1 MRYFTLFSMTAYFTA
16 GTKLPINLI
25 NMNISVASRLAH
37 TGEYYFSRK
46 LRELAALNAAGAN
59 IISLGIGS
67 PDLPPHP
74 SVTAALTATA
84 ALPSAHGYQSYQGT
98 PALRGAL
105 AEFYQRHYGVALDP
119 ATEILPLLGSKEGLM
134 HIGMTFLEAGDAV
147 LIPNPGYP
155 TYRAVAEICR
165 AEVREYD
172 LTAATGW
179 LPDLGALAATDLSRV
194 KLMLVNYPH
203 MPTGTSASRPFLAEL
218 VEFARAHD
226 ILLVHDNPYGFVLNE
241 TPPTSLL
248 SVPGAKDVAL
258 ELTSLSKSHNLAGW
272 RVGALVGRADLLA
285 DVLRFKSNMDSGMFL
300 PVQQAAVVALALGD
314 AWFQELN
321 ATYRARRTLVI
332 ELLHALGC
340 APAPGQVGLFIW
352 APVPPLYAD
361 GYALSDAVL
370 AEARVFLTPGGIFGS
385 NGLGYIRAS
394 LCQPEAALREALAR
408 VMEMQKGRH
417 AEYSEASLPLI
428 N

>member
-1 MRYFTLFSMTAYFTA
+1 MTV
-16 GTKLPINLI
+16 
-25 NMNISVASRLAH
+25 SVASRLAH

-74 SVTAALTATA
+74 SVTAALAASA
-84 ALPSAHGYQSYQGT
+84 ALPTAHGYQGYQGT

-155 TYRAVAEICR
+155 TYRAVAEICG
-165 AEVREYD
+165 AEVRAYD
-172 LTAATGW
+172 LTEAHGW
-179 LPDLGALAATDLSRV
+179 LPDLDALAETDLSAV

-203 MPTGTSASRPFLAEL
+203 MPTGASADAAFLTRL
-218 VEFARAHD
+218 VAFAQQHD
-226 ILLVHDNPYGFVLNE
+226 ILLVHDNPYGFILNE
-241 TPPTSLL
+241 TPPVSLL
-248 SVPGAKDVAL
+248 AVPGARAVAV
-258 ELTSLSKSHNLAGW
+258 ELNSLSKSHNMAGW
-272 RVGALVGRADLLA
+272 RVGLLAGRADVIA
-285 DVLRFKSNMDSGMFL
+285 NVLRFKSNMDSGMFL
-300 PVQQAAVVALALGD
+300 AVQQAAVAALALGD
-314 AWFQELN
+314 DWFRALN
-321 ATYRARRTLVI
+321 ATYRARRTLVVA
-332 ELLHALGC
+332 LLRALGC

-352 APVPPLYAD
+352 AAVPAGFAD

-370 AEARVFLTPGGIFGS
+370 AEARVFLTPGGIFGN
-385 NGLGYIRAS
+385 NGNGYIRAS
-394 LCQPEAALREALAR
+394 LCQPEGLLREALAR
-408 VMEMQKGRH
+408 VTEWQNAKKARH
-417 AEYSEASLPLI
+417 AERSEASLPQQQSNTI
-428 N
+428 ATKR

>member
-1 MRYFTLFSMTAYFTA
+1 MTTS
-16 GTKLPINLI
+16 I
-25 NMNISVASRLAH
+25 MNISIASRLAH

-74 SVTAALTATA
+74 SVIEALTQA
-84 ALPSAHGYQSYQGT
+84 AAQPNAHGYQSYQGT
-98 PALRGAL
+98 PTLRGAM
-105 AEFYQRHYGVALDP
+105 AGFYQRHYGVALDP

-134 HIGMTFLEAGDAV
+134 HIGMTFLEAGDVV

-155 TYRAVAEICR
+155 TYRAVAEICG

-172 LTAATGW
+172 LTEAQGW
-179 LPDLGALAATDLSRV
+179 LPDLEALAETDLSRV

-203 MPTGTSASRPFLAEL
+203 MPTGTAADLPFLTRL
-218 VEFARAHD
+218 VAFAKAHG
-226 ILLVHDNPYGFVLNE
+226 ILLVHDNPYGFILNE
-241 TPPTSLL
+241 TPPVSLL
-248 SVPGAKDVAL
+248 AVPGAREVAI
-258 ELTSLSKSHNLAGW
+258 ELNSLSKSHNMAGW
-272 RVGALVGRADLLA
+272 RVGMLVGRADILA

-300 PVQQAAVVALALGD
+300 PVQQAAMAALALGED
-314 AWFQELN
+314 WFAALN
-321 ATYRARRTLVI
+321 ATYRSRRELVL
-332 ELLHALGC
+332 ELLRALGC
-340 APAPGQVGLFIW
+340 APAPGQTGLFIW
-352 APVPPLYAD
+352 AAVPASFTD

-394 LCQPEAALREALAR
+394 LCQPEALLREALAR
-408 VMEMQKGRH
+408 VENWCLVRS
-417 AEYSEASLPLI
+417 A
-428 N
+428 

>member
-1 MRYFTLFSMTAYFTA
+1 M
-16 GTKLPINLI
+16 KL
-25 NMNISVASRLAH
+25 ASRLAH

-46 LRELAALNAAGAN
+46 LRELAVLNAAGAN

-74 SVTAALTATA
+74 SVSAALA
-84 ALPSAHGYQSYQGT
+84 ASAAQPTAHGYQSYQGT
-98 PALRGAL
+98 PALRQAM
-105 AEFYQRHYGVALDP
+105 ADFYRRHYNVTLDP
-119 ATEILPLLGSKEGLM
+119 ATEVLPLLGSKEGLM

-155 TYRAVAEICR
+155 TYRAVAEICG

-179 LPDLGALAATDLSRV
+179 LPDLDALAATDLSRV

-203 MPTGTSASRPFLAEL
+203 MPTGTPADLGLLSRL
-218 VEFARAHD
+218 VAFAKAHD
-226 ILLVHDNPYGFVLNE
+226 ILLVHDNPYGFILNE
-241 TPPTSLL
+241 TPPLSLL
-248 SVPGAKDVAL
+248 SVPGALDVAI
-258 ELTSLSKSHNLAGW
+258 ELNSLSKSHNMAGW
-272 RVGALVGRADLLA
+272 RVGLLAGRAEVLA
-285 DVLRFKSNMDSGMFL
+285 AVLRFKSNMDSGMFL
-300 PVQQAAVVALALGD
+300 PVQQAAVAALALSEE
-314 AWFQELN
+314 WFAELN
-321 ATYRARRTLVI
+321 ATYRARRELVLTL
-332 ELLHALGC
+332 LRALGC
-340 APAPGQVGLFIW
+340 TPAPGQTGLFVW
-352 APVPPLYAD
+352 AAVPATFAD

-394 LCQPEAALREALAR
+394 LCQPEPVLREALAR
-408 VMEMQKGRH
+408 VEEMMTIV
-417 AEYSEASLPLI
+417 SSPLTTD

>member
-1 MRYFTLFSMTAYFTA
+1 
-16 GTKLPINLI
+16 
-25 NMNISVASRLAH
+25 MNIASRLAH

-74 SVTAALTATA
+74 SVIAALAQSA
-84 ALPSAHGYQSYQGT
+84 AQPNAHGYQGYQGT
-98 PALRGAL
+98 PALRAAM
-105 AEFYQRHYGVALDP
+105 AEFYQRHYGVGLDP

-155 TYRAVAEICR
+155 TYRAVAEICG

-172 LTAATGW
+172 LTAANGW
-179 LPDLGALAATDLSRV
+179 LPDLEALAATDLSRV

-203 MPTGTSASRPFLAEL
+203 MPTGTAVGLPFLTKL
-218 VEFARAHD
+218 VAFATAHD
-226 ILLVHDNPYGFVLNE
+226 ILLVHDNPYGFILNE
-241 TPPTSLL
+241 TPPLSLL
-248 SVPGAKDVAL
+248 AVPGARAVAV
-258 ELTSLSKSHNLAGW
+258 ELNSLSKSHNLAGW
-272 RVGALVGRADLLA
+272 RVGLLAGRADVIA
-285 DVLRFKSNMDSGMFL
+285 NVLRFKSNMDSGMFL
-300 PVQQAAVVALALGD
+300 PVQQAAVAALGLGD
-314 AWFQELN
+314 DWFADLN
-321 ATYRARRTLVI
+321 ATYRARRALVV
-332 ELLHALGC
+332 ELLQALGC

-352 APVPPLYAD
+352 AAVPAGFAD

-370 AEARVFLTPGGIFGS
+370 ADARVFLTPGGIFGS

-394 LCQPEAALREALAR
+394 LCQPEALLREAVLR
-408 VMEMQKGRH
+408 VQKWKKNVLLH
-417 AEYSEASLPLI
+417 LVSA
-428 N
+428 